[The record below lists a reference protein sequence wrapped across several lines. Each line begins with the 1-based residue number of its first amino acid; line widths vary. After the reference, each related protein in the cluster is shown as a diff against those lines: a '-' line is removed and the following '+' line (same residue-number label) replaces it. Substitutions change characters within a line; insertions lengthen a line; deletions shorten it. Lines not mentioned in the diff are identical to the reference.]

1 MDLKTIEKCLS
12 STSDLERE
20 YGVGLAEDD
29 CRQILHNFQSI
40 KTFFIT
46 TFLQENKDNDKSF
59 PIGFILNTGN
69 HQNGGLHWQALYFD
83 RMGMSYFFDSYG
95 RKSNKLFSEFEHLIR
110 TLYYY
115 FELFDFD
122 IRTAVKHMTVNSL
135 KKARENAKRFKT
147 TQTINYFDH
156 QIQDDNTNVCGE
168 YSTYFLYNISLKVRD
183 PAVNAYTFFIKN
195 FFYFKSKE
203 DKKSCPS
210 IYRNQWYIR
219 NDQTIQKI
227 FYRTFSFHL
236 KNIFS
241 Q

>member
-1 MDLKTIEKCLS
+1 
-12 STSDLERE
+12 
-20 YGVGLAEDD
+20 
-29 CRQILHNFQSI
+29 
-40 KTFFIT
+40 
-46 TFLQENKDNDKSF
+46 
-59 PIGFILNTGN
+59 
-69 HQNGGLHWQALYFD
+69 
-83 RMGMSYFFDSYG
+83 
-95 RKSNKLFSEFEHLIR
+95 
-110 TLYYY
+110 
-115 FELFDFD
+115 
-122 IRTAVKHMTVNSL
+122 MTVNSL
-135 KKARENAKRFKT
+135 KKAREDAKRFKT

-195 FFYFKSKE
+195 FFYFQSKE
-203 DKKSCPS
+203 DKHSCPS
-210 IYRNQWYIR
+210 IYRNQWYIK